1 MRHASRGRS
10 DGLVVYTGL
19 PSQRQGLFSLETKT
33 VDVVKG
39 NGRKKNIKG
48 KETGNLGERNWLAS
62 SGRRKSVS
70 ASEHDENYSL
80 HHTSARAT
88 IVDS

>member
-39 NGRKKNIKG
+39 NGRKKTS
-48 KETGNLGERNWLAS
+48 KE
-62 SGRRKSVS
+62 RKQ
-70 ASEHDENYSL
+70 E
-80 HHTSARAT
+80 T
-88 IVDS
+88 